1 MLRQIED
8 AGAQLDRPRFGDQR
22 REELERIGDR
32 LRRGGIMFADEDLV
46 IAELVEFDDARAILG
61 EKRRKRLVGIEQ
73 GHPEEA
79 ELHPDI
85 SAFWV
90 WSLDCTSMAA
100 VAASR
105 VRRDS
110 SRSRP
115 RTILQPLGLG
125 KSQRRELEE

>member
-61 EKRRKRLVGIEQ
+61 EKRRKRIVGIVQ
-73 GHPEEA
+73 GHPEQA
-79 ELHPDI
+79 ELHHAI
-85 SAFWV
+85 SALLV
-90 WSLDCTSMAA
+90 WPWGATESEEDTSELPSL
-100 VAASR
+100 
-105 VRRDS
+105 
-110 SRSRP
+110 
-115 RTILQPLGLG
+115 
-125 KSQRRELEE
+125 